1 MTGDASRFSFE
12 TVPQTLGSMNLH
24 ELAER
29 FARHDLRIANGRVN
43 DPLTTVATSQ
53 ITTKYV
59 YFVLNQ
65 RQFWYGLDYDYEY
78 EYYEFAYQAHYYEDI
93 FFDDGYDR
101 YAASLLLNPQYGKN
115 NYLTDY
121 SYPEGCPNE
130 DVGNGCTRL
139 SKSDYRYR
147 EVRWVHG
154 AFHTFV
160 QGQLWLGPYSCRK
173 C

>member
-1 MTGDASRFSFE
+1 MSGRVRGVTCVKSID
-12 TVPQTLGSMNLH
+12 LD
-24 ELAER
+24 
-29 FARHDLRIANGRVN
+29 RHVKPLRSGPAHGRVN

-59 YFVLNQ
+59 YFVLN
-65 RQFWYGLDYDYEY
+65 RRHFWYGLDYDYEY

-101 YAASLLLNPQYGKN
+101 YAASLSLNSQYGKN

-139 SKSDYRYR
+139 SKSD
-147 EVRWVHG
+147 
-154 AFHTFV
+154 
-160 QGQLWLGPYSCRK
+160 
-173 C
+173 